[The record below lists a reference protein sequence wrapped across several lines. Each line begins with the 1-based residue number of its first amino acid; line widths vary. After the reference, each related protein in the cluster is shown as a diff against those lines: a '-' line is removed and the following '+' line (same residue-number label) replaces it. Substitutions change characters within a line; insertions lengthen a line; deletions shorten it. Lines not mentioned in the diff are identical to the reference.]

1 MVFVQNIIAVFGC
14 LLLTAVTA
22 TGSESLPTNEQA
34 PWRAEIRMGV
44 LVHDVDNLWSH
55 SRKEDGVD
63 LNAELILAYPDWQLL
78 AGRIHSNLGA
88 SVNTQG
94 DTSKVYGGLLWE
106 YQFDSGIFLNLG
118 LGGAVHDGR
127 LDTDR
132 DDTKSLGS
140 RILFRIPIEIGYAAK
155 RHHRIS
161 IMFDHI
167 SNGYLANPNQGLD
180 TVGLRY
186 GYRF

>member
-1 MVFVQNIIAVFGC
+1 
-14 LLLTAVTA
+14 
-22 TGSESLPTNEQA
+22 
-34 PWRAEIRMGV
+34 MGV

-180 TVGLRY
+180 TLGLRY